1 MHLSE
6 GVLSVPVLAGG
17 AVLAAAG
24 VGIGL
29 KRLEPERIAG
39 AGLLAAGFFVA
50 SLIHVPIGPSSA
62 HLVLNGL
69 VGLILGWTA
78 FPVILVALVLQGV
91 FLQFGGITTLG
102 VNTVVMALPAVAMH
116 YACKPF
122 VRQKTITG
130 RVAAFG
136 CGAGAIGGGA
146 VLVALALVTTGQ
158 HFVHAAGLILAAH
171 LPVMV
176 VEGLVTL
183 FCVGFLQKV
192 MPEMLPG
199 QQQPHR
205 PMEQG

>member
-6 GVLSVPVLAGG
+6 GVLSLPVLAGG

-29 KRLEPERIAG
+29 KRLAPERIAG

-102 VNTVVMALPAVAMH
+102 INTVVMALPAVAVH
-116 YACKPF
+116 YAGKPF
-122 VRQKTITG
+122 LG
-130 RVAAFG
+130 RKPALAAAAAFG
-136 CGAGAIGGGA
+136 VGAGAVAGGA
-146 VLVALALVTTGQ
+146 VLVALALMATGQ
-158 HFVHAAGLILAAH
+158 HFWQVAALILAAH
-171 LPVMV
+171 VPVMV

-192 MPEMLPG
+192 MPEMLPL
-199 QQQPHR
+199 PR
-205 PMEQG
+205 RAKMEQG